1 MLYNAK
7 QWHFPASPEQYK
19 SGYPS
24 GYYSLGKGVKAR
36 LVGTTM
42 RADRW
47 TAPSRQ
53 LLGTTHGMAARQP
66 SVRRGV
72 AAFGRHNLPLL
83 LVVAGVTLLCTAPKV
98 SARGSRSTESNA
110 EGAMKGTTEQRAII
124 AESSH
129 SPQ

>member
-72 AAFGRHNLPLL
+72 AAFGSSVQH
-83 LVVAGVTLLCTAPKV
+83 PKYQPE
-98 SARGSRSTESNA
+98 AA
-110 EGAMKGTTEQRAII
+110 EVQKATQKVQ
-124 AESSH
+124 
-129 SPQ
+129 